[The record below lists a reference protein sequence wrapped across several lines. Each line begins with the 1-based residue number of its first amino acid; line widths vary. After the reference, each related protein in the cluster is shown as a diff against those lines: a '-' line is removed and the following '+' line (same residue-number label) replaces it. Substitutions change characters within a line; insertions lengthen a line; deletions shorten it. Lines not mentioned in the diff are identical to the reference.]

1 MPAATTAAPG
11 LAARALLVLL
21 AGGLLLLVLLG
32 EVPGAGKWTSELGNA
47 AHGPAFAA
55 LTWIVFGLL
64 RHRRSGSRSVPADA
78 VIAVIVATVLGVAT
92 ELLQLRLG
100 RDASWG
106 DLGHDALGA
115 LAASGFIV
123 AARHRGRQ
131 PESGVVLRRA
141 GLVAGGLCAAVVLAP
156 AAVTGA
162 AYFMRWLT
170 FPTLVDFSSPLS
182 LYFLSSWG
190 HVTVGRQPVPPAST
204 DRESGDMALR
214 VQLVPRRHWTVA
226 FWEPRPDWRRYGSL
240 NIDLVNPTDAPL
252 LLTVWIRDWS
262 QEALHDA
269 GFRGT
274 IRVPPRAR
282 SVTPIPVAVLPA
294 GTGRTRVDP
303 ARVHSVLLTRTR
315 TNEAAEFYVMGLWLE

>member
-11 LAARALLVLL
+11 LEARVLLVLL

-32 EVPGAGKWTSELGNA
+32 ELPGAGKWASELGNA

-55 LTWIVFGLL
+55 LTLVAFALL
-64 RHRRSGSRSVPADA
+64 RREGSGARPVLVDA
-78 VIAVIVATVLGVAT
+78 AIAAGVAIALGAAT

-106 DLGHDALGA
+106 DLGNDALGA
-115 LAASGFIV
+115 LAAAGFIV
-123 AARHRGRQ
+123 AARHRGPQRG
-131 PESGVVLRRA
+131 SGLALRRA
-141 GLVAGGLCAAVVLAP
+141 SLVAGGICAAVMLTP

-162 AYFMRWLT
+162 AYFIRWLT

-182 LYFLSSWG
+182 PYFLTSWG
-190 HVTVGRQPVPPAST
+190 HVTVARQPAPVASA
-204 DRESGDMALR
+204 DRAPGDTALR

-226 FWEPRPDWRRYGSL
+226 FWEPRPDWRGYGSL
-240 NIDLVNPTDAPL
+240 NIDILNPTDAPL

-262 QEALHDA
+262 QAAVRDA

-274 IRVPPRAR
+274 IRVPPHAR
-282 SVTPIPVAVLPA
+282 SVAPVSVAALSA
-294 GTGRTRVDP
+294 GAGRTRVDP
-303 ARVHSVLLTRTR
+303 ARVHSVLLTRAR
-315 TNEAAEFYVMGLWLE
+315 ANEAREFYVMALWLE